1 MSVLS
6 LSHVRL
12 FATAWT
18 AARQASLSITN
29 SQSLL
34 KLMSIVSVMP
44 SNHLILCQPLLF
56 PPSIFRSIKVF
67 SNKPVLHIR
76 WPKYWSF
83 SFNISPPMNIR
94 DWFPLGLTGSPCCPR
109 GSQESSPVPQFESIN
124 SSAIS
129 LLYGSTL
136 TSIIND
142 CQKNNSFDY
151 TDLDR
156 ISDFSAFEYAV

>member
-1 MSVLS
+1 MDC
-6 LSHVRL
+6 
-12 FATAWT
+12 
-18 AARQASLSITN
+18 SIPG
-29 SQSLL
+29 L
-34 KLMSIVSVMP
+34 
-44 SNHLILCQPLLF
+44 
-56 PPSIFRSIKVF
+56 
-67 SNKPVLHIR
+67 PVLHYLPEFAQTHVH
-76 WPKYWSF
+76 WVGDAVQTSHPL
-83 SFNISPPMNIR
+83 SPPSPPALNLSQHR
-94 DWFPLGLTGSPCCPR
+94 GLFQWVSSLHQVAKVLELQSFQWIFRVDFLFSWLVWSPCCPR